1 MIRQNFNADWTV
13 EKGDGNSR
21 MNSFLG
27 NAAGK
32 TVHLPYDAMIHEART
47 PDTKN
52 NAVSH
57 VFTAFQMRICTPVIY
72 CMNSLIHFSPVRV
85 FRFLL

>member
-27 NAAGK
+27 NTQTK

-52 NAVSH
+52 GAQTAVPMPPPT
-57 VFTAFQMRICTPVIY
+57 FTPREEQLYIIPSMWMPV
-72 CMNSLIHFSPVRV
+72 VRV
-85 FRFLL
+85 V